1 MKKNEF
7 VPVKKILNIINSCNS
22 QEQINNCNLI
32 IKNYVRSVKKNGVVN
47 YDELES
53 RLTEELEQRQE
64 ALYLV
69 KIFT

>member
-32 IKNYVRSVKKNGVVN
+32 INNYVRSVKKNGVVN
-47 YDELES
+47 YDESES
-53 RLTEELEQRQE
+53 RLTE
-64 ALYLV
+64 
-69 KIFT
+69 